1 MLHSKPHFVSIIG
14 TKFGTEVLTICCPPK
29 LYIAFAGAKLLVAE
43 CTPRAIA
50 MYHVFAGRK
59 HQISSIKEKI
69 GTQTFLPLET

>member
-59 HQISSIKEKI
+59 HQIPRSKRKSAH
-69 GTQTFLPLET
+69 GLCLPLET